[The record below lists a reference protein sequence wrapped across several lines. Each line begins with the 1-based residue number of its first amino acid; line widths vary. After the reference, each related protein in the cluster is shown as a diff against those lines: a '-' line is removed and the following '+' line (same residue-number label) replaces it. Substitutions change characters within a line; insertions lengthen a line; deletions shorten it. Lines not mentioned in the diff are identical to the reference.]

1 MKKHFTPFDPKEADL
16 KKDLQAVENTFLS
29 DSNSS
34 RDAFENFQQR
44 YRKASKKLHNY
55 RRDRGLDKTPSPKEK
70 VLPKFSSHAP
80 TPRSQKNF
88 RDMKAKMD
96 GHGQTALV
104 AGAGLLG
111 YEVLKNNINH

>member
-55 RRDRGLDKTPSPKEK
+55 RRERGLDKTPSPKEK

-80 TPRSQKNF
+80 TPRSQKKF
-88 RDMKAKMD
+88 SRYEGED
-96 GHGQTALV
+96 GWTWTNRISSRSRFTWL
-104 AGAGLLG
+104 
-111 YEVLKNNINH
+111 